1 MGSVTPW
8 GVPPQTVIPSYT
20 RGVKIAVS
28 IPDPL
33 FEAAERLARQRRVS
47 RSALYAE
54 ALELLLAGHHDTSRI
69 TAQLDDVYA
78 DVDHRVDPF
87 IARANEALFEE
98 QW

>member
-1 MGSVTPW
+1 M
-8 GVPPQTVIPSYT
+8 
-20 RGVKIAVS
+20 KIAVS